1 MELATGGDLYSFI
14 KSKGGKVE
22 PTTAAGITLQL
33 LLAVQYIHARDI
45 VHRDIKPD
53 NILTTSQEDG
63 GRVILT
69 DFGCAKVVPKP
80 SKRLSTLVGTKD
92 YCAP

>member
-1 MELATGGDLYSFI
+1 MTAGDLCSFI
-14 KSKGGKVE
+14 FASGGMLE
-22 PTTAAGITLQL
+22 PTTAAVITLQL
-33 LLAVQYIHARDI
+33 LLAVQYIHERKI

-53 NILTTSQEDG
+53 NILLTSQEDG

-69 DFGCAKVVPKP
+69 DFGVAKKVQEPT
-80 SKRLSTLVGTKD
+80 KRLSTVVGTRE